1 MGKNEKQRGYFPFF
15 RSIQDAISDLDD
27 VSQLEMY
34 RAVVRYGL
42 DGIEP
47 ELTGFASTLWKVIFP
62 NLRNSRKQFENGLKG
77 GAPKGSANA
86 RKWKKPT
93 LEEIESYC
101 EEKGYQMDAARFFDY
116 NEAIGWAKAKS
127 FKDWKEAAD
136 LWEQKI
142 NSGEYED

>member
-47 ELTGFASTLWKVIFP
+47 ELTGFSSTLWKVIFP
-62 NLRNSRKQFENGLKG
+62 NLRNSRKQYENGLKG
-77 GAPKGSANA
+77 GAPKGNANA
-86 RKWKKPT
+86 RKLKKPT
-93 LEEIESYC
+93 LEEVEAYTK
-101 EEKGYQMDAARFFDY
+101 EKGYQMEASQFYDY
-116 NEAIGWAKAKS
+116 NEARGWVVLKKMG
-127 FKDWKEAAD
+127 WQEAAD

-142 NSGEYED
+142 NSGEYDN